1 MKAIFKR
8 KSTWMI
14 LFFVMLLSSVSLY
27 HSKKPLP
34 EGISYESQTYMVDN
48 VNFLYDLSYKDT
60 QNNTIYEQEI
70 FQEFYQ
76 LIEEAEEFIVLDM
89 FLFNGYADGDRKYP
103 AISETLTTKIL
114 EQIKKKP
121 NLQVHLIIDEINTTY
136 NSHNLKHIEA
146 LKEQGVRVIFTD
158 LNKLR
163 DPNPIYSGLWRVA
176 FKWFGQEGTG
186 LLPNPI
192 AKSAPEVTLR
202 SYLKLLNIKANH
214 RKVIATEDAA
224 IISSANA
231 HDASGYHSNIAF
243 KVNGNIIGDVLNTE
257 QAVANFSGGG
267 ILPQWNEEDHSKG
280 KIRLQLVTEGKIE
293 ENIIDEIKSTD
304 KGDIIWL
311 AMFYLADTDVLEE
324 LKHAASNRGV
334 KIKMI
339 LDPNQNAF
347 GSEKMGLPNL
357 PVAAEL
363 TQLAEKNIEIRWY
376 HTGEEQ
382 FHSKLLYIEKQ
393 KEAVIIGGSANF
405 TERNLN
411 NYNLETNVKIT
422 ASNQEE
428 VIQEID
434 YYFHRL
440 WKNENGE
447 YTVDYKHYQDQLP
460 VVKYI
465 LYLIQKLFHF
475 TTY

>member
-1 MKAIFKR
+1 MKSIFKR

-14 LFFVMLLSSVSLY
+14 LFFVMIISSVSLY

-34 EGISYESQTYMVDN
+34 DGVSYESQTYMVDN
-48 VNFLYDLSYKDT
+48 VNFLYDISYKDT
-60 QNNTIYEQEI
+60 QNNPIYEQEI
-70 FQEFYQ
+70 FQEFYK

-89 FLFNGYADGDRKYP
+89 FLFNGYADGERKYP

-114 EQIKKKP
+114 EQIKKNP
-121 NLQVHLIIDEINTTY
+121 NLQVHLITDEINTTY
-136 NSHNLKHIEA
+136 NSHELKHIEA
-146 LKEQGVRVIFTD
+146 LKEHGVNVIFTD

-186 LLPNPI
+186 WLPNPM
-192 AKSAPEVTLR
+192 ATTAPDVTLR
-202 SYLKLLNIKANH
+202 SYLKLMNIKANH

-231 HDASGYHSNIAF
+231 HNASGYHSNIAF
-243 KVNGNIIGDVLNTE
+243 KVKGKIIGDVLKSE
-257 QAVANFSGGG
+257 EAVAKFSGGG
-267 ILPQWNEEDHSKG
+267 KLPQWKKEDKSKG
-280 KIRLQLVTEGKIE
+280 KIRLQLMTEGKIE
-293 ENIIDEIKSTD
+293 ENIIDEIKSTK

-324 LKHAASNRGV
+324 LKHAASDRDV

-376 HTGEEQ
+376 NTGKEQ

-393 KEAVIIGGSANF
+393 KEAVIIGGSANY

-411 NYNLETNVKIT
+411 NYNLETDVKIT
-422 ASNQEE
+422 ATNQEE

-434 YYFHRL
+434 SYFHRL

-447 YTVDYKHYQDQLP
+447 YTVDYKDYQDQLP

-465 LYLIQKLFHF
+465 LYLIQKFFRF